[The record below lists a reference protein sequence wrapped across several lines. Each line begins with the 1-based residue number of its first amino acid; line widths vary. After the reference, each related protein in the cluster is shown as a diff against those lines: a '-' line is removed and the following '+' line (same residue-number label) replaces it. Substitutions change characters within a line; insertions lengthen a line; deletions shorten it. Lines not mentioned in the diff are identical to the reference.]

1 MKEQLLFD
9 ITNLVTVIFEAFVV
23 HMFLSDFLGQK
34 EGYTRTVRYAR
45 LGFIICLGACN
56 LITLNPVITTPL
68 IFILIFSSS
77 FLYEGNTKTRL
88 FATVLL
94 NVFFILSEIVVTS
107 IFVLFI
113 KEGFEIMFE
122 NNTIRVP
129 ATILSKIVFLFIC
142 KIVCLFK
149 KDVHSDMP
157 IKYWLILLAIP
168 LFSLFLTISIFDV
181 NNFFSSESLKFLNL
195 ISSVGIL
202 YINFIVFYLF
212 KSIIDKT
219 KLSMKYEILEQEI
232 IHKEELRLS
241 NERYKIIVEQTD
253 SVVFEWNAKEN
264 KSFVSQAWNEK
275 FGYSSKCDNL
285 LKEIMDKELVHQE
298 DYSGFE
304 EFLKCIKEN
313 NKHNQ
318 VIYRLKKSNG
328 EYLWCRT
335 SVTKIF
341 NDENELLKVVGVIV
355 DVDSDIKKYEELKT
369 RAESDS
375 LTNIYNKGTFEK
387 LVEEVISTNKSNKK
401 DALFIIDLD
410 DFKEIND
417 NFGHPF
423 GDFVLKTFAEKI
435 QDSFGNEDLVGRIGG
450 DEFVVYMQDY
460 HSEVNL
466 HKKAKELNRVLYENY
481 NDLSFS
487 FEASVSIGIARHPQN
502 GNSFLELFKNA
513 DRALYN
519 VKASGKNSYCLFE
532 EELYIQ

>member
-34 EGYTRTVRYAR
+34 EGYTRAVRYAR
-45 LGFIICLGACN
+45 LGFIVCLGACN
-56 LITLNPVITTPL
+56 LITLNPIITTPL

-77 FLYEGNTKTRL
+77 FLYEGNIKTRL

-122 NNTIRVP
+122 NNTIRVL

-157 IKYWLILLAIP
+157 IKYWITLLAIP
-168 LFSLFLTISIFDV
+168 LLSLFLTVSIFDT
-181 NNFFSSESLKFLNL
+181 NKFFSSESLKFLNL

-212 KSIIDKT
+212 KSIIDKA
-219 KLSMKYEILEQEI
+219 KLSMNYEILEQEI

-264 KSFVSQAWNEK
+264 KSFVSQVWNEK
-275 FGYSSKCDNL
+275 FGYNNKCDNL
-285 LKEIMDKELVHQE
+285 LKEIMDKELVHHE
-298 DYSGFE
+298 DYREFE

-318 VIYRLKKSNG
+318 IIYRLKKSDG

>member
-9 ITNLVTVIFEAFVV
+9 ITNLVTVVFEAFVV

-34 EGYTRTVRYAR
+34 EGYTRAVRYAR
-45 LGFIICLGACN
+45 LGFIICLGVSN
-56 LITLNPVITTPL
+56 LITLNPVVTMPL
-68 IFILIFSSS
+68 VFILIFSAS
-77 FLYEGNTKTRL
+77 FLYEGNLKTRL

-94 NVFFILSEIVVTS
+94 NVFFVLSEIVVTS
-107 IFVLFI
+107 VFVLFI
-113 KEGFEIMFE
+113 KEGFEIMFKS
-122 NNTIRVP
+122 NGIRVL

-142 KIVCLFK
+142 KVVCLFK

-157 IKYWLILLAIP
+157 IKYWITLLAIP
-168 LFSLFLTISIFDV
+168 LFSLFMAISIFDI
-181 NNFFSSESLKFLNL
+181 NKFFSPESLKFLNL
-195 ISSVGIL
+195 ISSIGIL

-232 IHKEELRLS
+232 THKEELRLS

-264 KSFVSQAWNEK
+264 KSFVSQAWTEK
-275 FGYSSKCDNL
+275 FGYSNKCDNL
-285 LKEIMDKELVHQE
+285 LKEIKDKELVHHE
-298 DYSGFE
+298 DYDVFE
-304 EFLKCIKEN
+304 ALLESIKEY

-318 VIYRLKKSNG
+318 VIYRLKKSND
-328 EYLWCRT
+328 EYIWCRT
-335 SVTKIF
+335 SVTNIF
-341 NDENELLKVVGVIV
+341 SDKNELLKVVGVIV

-387 LVEEVISTNKSNKK
+387 LVEEVIATNKSNKK

-423 GDFVLKTFAEKI
+423 GDFVLKAFADKI
-435 QDSFGNEDLVGRIGG
+435 KASFGSEDLVGRIGG

-460 HSEVNL
+460 YSEVNL
-466 HKKAKELNRVLYENY
+466 HKKAKELNRVLYDNY

-487 FEASVSIGIARHPQN
+487 FEASVSIGIARYPQN
-502 GNSFLELFKNA
+502 GTSFLELFKNA

-532 EELYIQ
+532 EDIYIH

>member
-34 EGYTRTVRYAR
+34 EGYTRVVRYAR

-77 FLYEGNTKTRL
+77 FLYEGNIKTRL

-122 NNTIRVP
+122 NNTIRVL

-157 IKYWLILLAIP
+157 IKYWITLLAIP
-168 LFSLFLTISIFDV
+168 LLSLFLTVSIFDT
-181 NNFFSSESLKFLNL
+181 NKFFSSESLKFLNL

-219 KLSMKYEILEQEI
+219 KLSMNYEILEQEI

-275 FGYSSKCDNL
+275 FGYSNKCDNL
-285 LKEIMDKELVHQE
+285 LKEIMDKELVHHE
-298 DYSGFE
+298 DYRGFE

-318 VIYRLKKSNG
+318 IIYRLKKSDG

-460 HSEVNL
+460 QSEVNL

>member
-157 IKYWLILLAIP
+157 IKYWVILLAIP

>member
-45 LGFIICLGACN
+45 LGFIICLGVCN

-157 IKYWLILLAIP
+157 IKYWVILLAIP

>member
-34 EGYTRTVRYAR
+34 EGYTRAIRYAR
-45 LGFIICLGACN
+45 LGFIICLGTCN
-56 LITLNPVITTPL
+56 LITLNPAITIPL
-68 IFILIFSSS
+68 IFILVFSSS
-77 FLYEGNTKTRL
+77 FLYEGNIKTRL

-113 KEGFEIMFE
+113 KEGFEIMLK
-122 NNTIRVP
+122 NNAIRIV

-157 IKYWLILLAIP
+157 IKYWITLLAIP
-168 LFSLFLTISIFDV
+168 LLSLFLTISIFDI
-181 NNFFSSESLKFLNL
+181 NKFFSSESLKFLNL

-212 KSIIDKT
+212 KSIVDKT

-253 SVVFEWNAKEN
+253 SVVFEWNTKEN
-264 KSFVSQAWNEK
+264 KSFVSQAWTEK
-275 FGYSSKCDNL
+275 FGYSSKCENL
-285 LKEIMDKELVHQE
+285 LKEVMDKELVHHE
-298 DYSGFE
+298 DYSTFE
-304 EFLKCIKEN
+304 AFIKSIKEN

-328 EYLWCRT
+328 EYIWCRT
-335 SVTKIF
+335 SVTK
-341 NDENELLKVVGVIV
+341 LLKVVGVIV
-355 DVDSDIKKYEELKT
+355 DVDRDIKKYEELKT

-401 DALFIIDLD
+401 DALFVIDLD